1 MKYRILATIFL
12 YLFSGL
18 IFSKCEGLL
27 DEEVKILNEKKYLN
41 LCEYSGKT
49 ILVVNT
55 ASKCGFTYQYEELEQ
70 LQRRFSQDKF
80 TVLGFPSRNFLYQE
94 FTNEEEVAEFCK
106 STFDITFPLFSITN
120 VNAVNTH
127 PFFEKLFKITQKR
140 PTWNFHKYLI
150 TRQGEVKS
158 FSHKTNPS
166 DPQIVQAIQQSID
179 S

>member
-1 MKYRILATIFL
+1 MRF
-12 YLFSGL
+12 YLP
-18 IFSKCEGLL
+18 IR
-27 DEEVKILNEKKYLN
+27 
-41 LCEYSGKT
+41 
-49 ILVVNT
+49 
-55 ASKCGFTYQYEELEQ
+55 ELEQ

-106 STFDITFPLFSITN
+106 STFDVTFPLFSITN